1 MRVHGDLFDPNIQLN
16 ALYES
21 EAKREAEMVRK
32 KLQTSAA
39 VLKGESSEEGDCVV
53 SLSEDDARK
62 QQASQEDEQKRDE
75 VSAAADSDS
84 HPDSD
89 TFNDWA

>member
-39 VLKGESSEEGDCVV
+39 ALKGESSAEGDCVV

-62 QQASQEDEQKRDE
+62 QQGGQQREQKQDE
-75 VSAAADSDS
+75 AAAGDS
-84 HPDSD
+84 HPDSED

>member
-21 EAKREAEMVRK
+21 EAKREAEMIRK

-39 VLKGESSEEGDCVV
+39 ALKGEGSEENDCVV
-53 SLSEDDARK
+53 SLSEDDAGK
-62 QQASQEDEQKRDE
+62 QQGGQHDQRNEQEQDEAASSGD
-75 VSAAADSDS
+75 
-84 HPDSD
+84 D